1 MMLRKRSYRCGYCD
15 LNWPLH
21 EAYQRCPR
29 CTTFLSPHRAPAMS
43 VDEAIE
49 VVAGLK
55 RRTKLDGLFFEIIE
69 EGGFTDKER
78 GVIARLET
86 QLLRLTRK

>member
-1 MMLRKRSYRCGYCD
+1 M
-15 LNWPLH
+15 
-21 EAYQRCPR
+21 
-29 CTTFLSPHRAPAMS
+29 T

-49 VVAGLK
+49 IVASLK